1 MLTAIMMAAAI
12 QAAPGYG
19 LTPPAGAQA
28 EPRCA
33 GLRVF
38 VAAWCVSAPRDQG
51 PAVTDALIAQARGQ
65 GWILADR
72 GINRAVFVKRR
83 PRGGCDGLQMMTVDQ
98 GQAIGRAVIGVSSVP
113 GDLCNGPPR
122 NNTSGAG
129 APGRP
134 PGG

>member
-1 MLTAIMMAAAI
+1 MLTAMMMAAVI

-19 LTPPAGAQA
+19 LTPPEGALL

-38 VAAWCVSAPRDQG
+38 AAAWCVSAPRDRG
-51 PAVTDALIAQARGQ
+51 AAVVDALIVQARGQ

-72 GINRAVFVKRR
+72 GINRAVFVKRK
-83 PRGGCDGLQMMTVDQ
+83 PRGGCDGLQMMLVDQ
-98 GQAIGRAVIGVSSVP
+98 GQAVGRSVVGVSSVP

-122 NNTSGAG
+122 NPNSGAG